1 MRKIKDKEDKLY
13 KENVI
18 NIQVHLRKEDE
29 ICIGIGICIE
39 RIQEY
44 VGKVMDMGIQDMGIL
59 RYMTNIMLKEVYVAY
74 YNSV

>member
-44 VGKVMDMGIQDMGIL
+44 VGKVMDMGDLGYGDFKIYDKYYVKRGICSIL
-59 RYMTNIMLKEVYVAY
+59 
-74 YNSV
+74 